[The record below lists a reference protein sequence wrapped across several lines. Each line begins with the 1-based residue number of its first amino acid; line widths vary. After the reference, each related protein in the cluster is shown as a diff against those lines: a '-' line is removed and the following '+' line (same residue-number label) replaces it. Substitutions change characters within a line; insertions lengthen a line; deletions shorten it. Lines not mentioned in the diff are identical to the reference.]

1 MYEKIHNKNFY
12 NKLKCYILKESLICF
27 FSLGNIKYRRNYI
40 LIYWQHEKGAILL
53 IKQVIKLIHS
63 VILFFIIYFGIAFF
77 LISVLFRST
86 WLMAIMYPII
96 ISIIVG
102 DSRISEYF
110 TTTYKAI
117 SATFHKMISLPVVDI
132 VILSSGFAGTLV
144 SGIVVRLLR
153 KSGYRMF

>member
-1 MYEKIHNKNFY
+1 M
-12 NKLKCYILKESLICF
+12 
-27 FSLGNIKYRRNYI
+27 
-40 LIYWQHEKGAILL
+40 IYWQDTKGAILL
-53 IKQVIKLIHS
+53 ITQVIQLILS
-63 VILFFIIYFGIAFF
+63 VILYFVIFFGIAFI
-77 LISVLFRST
+77 LNMLLRRT
-86 WLMAIMYPII
+86 WLMAVLYPII

-110 TTTYKAI
+110 TTPTKAI

-132 VILSSGFAGTLV
+132 VILSSGFAGALV